1 MKRHWRKSAIAM
13 AATALVV
20 TAVTATASATTP
32 PTSEPAST
40 EPAGTAAVGTEPAG
54 TEAAGTAASGGG
66 DLIAYDESAS
76 CGDVTVNASN
86 IAKIEATDAQTVVF
100 TLCAPDPAI
109 PAKVAFSS
117 LQIAPSE
124 YLSEADGLVNAPIG
138 TGPYRL
144 SAWERGS
151 QIVLE
156 ANPDYWGDAPLSPT
170 AVFQWNPEGAQR
182 LVQLE
187 SGSAD
192 GIDNVN
198 TDDFERI
205 SGNADLQLIP
215 REPLNVFYAGFNVDM
230 APFDDPVVREA
241 IALGI
246 DRQRL
251 IDNFYPGGS
260 QAATQF
266 LPPGIPGYEEG
277 FVDFTYDP
285 EAAAELLASV
295 YPDGLDV
302 TLSYREEARGYLPQ
316 PTPIATDIQ
325 AQLGEIGINVT
336 LDLQE
341 STTLIDNVNSG
352 SLPFFL
358 LGWGADYPDPSNF
371 FDYHFGPAQ
380 VQFGTGF
387 DDIYQVI
394 AEAGATT
401 DPQARLDLYATLNPL
416 LQTNI
421 PMVPIAYGGSA
432 VAYKATVEGAHASP
446 LSNESLAVMGVE
458 GQDQFVF
465 VQNGEPG
472 GLYCADETDGES
484 LRVCEQI
491 GEALLA
497 YEVGGTASVPA
508 LAESF
513 ESNEDFTV
521 WTFQLREGVT
531 FHDGSTFE
539 ANDVVESYR
548 VQWDAADPR
557 HVGRTGDFQ
566 YWGALFGGFL
576 NPPPAEEEAA
586 APTPTTEPEGT
597 APATTAAG

>member
-1 MKRHWRKSAIAM
+1 MRRHWRKTTIAL
-13 AATALVV
+13 AGVALVA
-20 TAVTATASATTP
+20 AVGSSASATTP
-32 PTSEPAST
+32 PSSEPSGSAPASSAPAGT
-40 EPAGTAAVGTEPAG
+40 EPAGTTPAGTEPAG
-54 TEAAGTAASGGG
+54 TEPAGTEPAGTAPAGSAPAG
-66 DLIAYDESAS
+66 DLISYDESAT
-76 CGDVTVNASN
+76 CGTEANTSN
-86 IAKIEATDAQTVVF
+86 VAKLEATDASTFVL
-100 TLCAPDPAI
+100 TLCASDPAI

-124 YLSEADGLVNAPIG
+124 YLANTEGLVNAPIG
-138 TGPYRL
+138 TGPYTL

-156 ANPDYWGDAPLSPT
+156 ANPDYWGEAPLSSA

-187 SGSAD
+187 SGAAD
-192 GIDNVN
+192 GIDNVG

-205 SGNADLQLIP
+205 EGNPDLQLVP
-215 REPLNVFYAGFNVDM
+215 REPLNVFYLGFNVDM
-230 APFDDPVVREA
+230 APFDDPIVRQA
-241 IALGI
+241 IAMGV

-266 LPPGIPGYEEG
+266 LPPGIPGFDES

-285 EAAAELLASV
+285 EAATAMLAEA

-302 TLSYREEARGYLPQ
+302 TMSYREEARGYLPQ

-325 AQLGEIGINVT
+325 AQLADIGINVT

-341 STTLIDNVNSG
+341 STTFLDNTAAG
-352 SLPFFL
+352 SVPFYL
-358 LGWGADYPDPSNF
+358 LGWGADFPDPSNF
-371 FDYHFGPAQ
+371 FDYHFGPEQ
-380 VQFGTGF
+380 QQFGTG
-387 DDIYQVI
+387 IPAVHEVI

-401 DPQARLDLYATLNPL
+401 DPEARLDLYATINPL
-416 LQTNI
+416 LQENI

-432 VAYKATVEGAHASP
+432 VAYKAAVTGAHASP
-446 LSNESLAVMGVE
+446 LGNEALAVMGVE

-472 GLYCADETDGES
+472 GLYCGDETDGES

-491 GEALLA
+491 SESLLA
-497 YEVGGTASVPA
+497 YEIGGTESVPS

-521 WTFQLREGVT
+521 WTFTLRDGVT

-557 HVGRTGDFQ
+557 HVGRTGNFE

-576 NPPPAEEEAA
+576 NPPPPAE
-586 APTPTTEPEGT
+586 G
-597 APATTAAG
+597 